1 MGLLRGILGEGFEG
15 RPFVALVSPSIRR
28 HYGERHSSINGFLKG
43 LGALSVHPVDAGIEE
58 FVKKSASLI
67 QSGGGGVS
75 ILSACPAARPFIIQR
90 FPAFAGR
97 VLSLP
102 SPMALRAK
110 AALRERGIEEN
121 GFALA
126 ISPCEYKKMEQDR
139 HKPEIL
145 VVRLNDFLKAARAE
159 GLDVLSSAGSAYD
172 DATPPIELACR
183 IGQEVARELGS
194 RGVPARAESLEG
206 EEEVI
211 RFFGSLDP
219 EKALAPGSA
228 VTVAEV
234 NFCKGGCAVEVD
246 G

>member
-1 MGLLRGILGEGFEG
+1 MGFLRSILGEGFEG

-28 HYGERHSSINGFLKG
+28 HYGERYASINGFLKG
-43 LGALSVHPVDAGIEE
+43 LGALSVHPVDAGIGD
-58 FVKKSASLI
+58 FVQKSASLI
-67 QSGGGGVS
+67 QTSGGGVS

-110 AALRERGIEEN
+110 SALRERGIEAD

-126 ISPCEYKKMEQDR
+126 ISPCAYKKMEQDR
-139 HKPEIL
+139 HRPEIL
-145 VVRLNDFLKAARAE
+145 VVRLNDFLKAAGDE
-159 GLDVLSSAGSAYD
+159 GLDVFSSEGMDYD
-172 DATPPIELACR
+172 DATPPLELACR
-183 IGQEVARELGS
+183 IGQEVARELKS
-194 RGVPARAESLEG
+194 RGVRARAESLEG

-211 RFFGSLDP
+211 RFFSSLDP
-219 EKALAPGSA
+219 ETALAPGSA

-234 NFCKGGCAVEVD
+234 NFCQGGCAVDV
-246 G
+246 GG